1 MTEEQGF
8 RDNDN
13 FRLSTTLGEIRL
25 STTLCEKEREI
36 EDLNDNVDQ
45 LKTELQKRQTSIKEI
60 KTELQKKEEV
70 FHKKLSEE
78 RESRQDESRRL
89 CAKEREVRQLSNDV
103 TLAVAESRKLQCT
116 IDSMR
121 LMAEPTRAEISDL
134 REWKQQKLG
143 LIEQQRNELKTMK
156 GEMLN
161 LNCQC
166 KEMQETITS
175 RDKELQERKEAFERK
190 LVEERGS
197 KQDENR
203 RLRNALC
210 VKEREVNQLNADI
223 KMAVA
228 DAKKHLRTIDSMRLI
243 AESTSAEISSLK
255 SWKQQTSDVMEELI
269 NELEGMKSEISG
281 LTCSCEERQEKII
294 ALEKQMQEKEEIFN
308 KKLIEERGS
317 GRDENRRLRTA
328 LSEKESEIN
337 QLNADAKEAI
347 TNTKKLQATIDSM
360 SLLNEPILAENLGL
374 KEAIK
379 DSASEK
385 KKMTKQIN
393 DLTLWKEDALLR
405 MKRSGQERVASDA
418 LSQMIVE
425 LENKL
430 ERYRKKIQESTKAL
444 AVMEETLMTVETHR
458 ENERTKYQEST
469 KALALMEEALMTV
482 ETHRKMLVQKKLCTD
497 REMDI

>member
-1 MTEEQGF
+1 M
-8 RDNDN
+8 
-13 FRLSTTLGEIRL
+13 
-25 STTLCEKEREI
+25 
-36 EDLNDNVDQ
+36 
-45 LKTELQKRQTSIKEI
+45 
-60 KTELQKKEEV
+60 
-70 FHKKLSEE
+70 
-78 RESRQDESRRL
+78 
-89 CAKEREVRQLSNDV
+89 
-103 TLAVAESRKLQCT
+103 
-116 IDSMR
+116 
-121 LMAEPTRAEISDL
+121 
-134 REWKQQKLG
+134 
-143 LIEQQRNELKTMK
+143 
-156 GEMLN
+156 
-161 LNCQC
+161 
-166 KEMQETITS
+166 
-175 RDKELQERKEAFERK
+175 QERKEAFERK

-210 VKEREVNQLNADI
+210 VKEREVNQLNDDI

-328 LSEKESEIN
+328 LSKKESEIN